1 MQPASLAAI
10 AVIVLATAYGL
21 VRKAPL
27 SLIYAV
33 AILAVYALQVATSA
47 FGLVLLSPVT
57 FELGLFA
64 GPGLP
69 PAPWSWITFEFVHAS
84 ETHIFLNVLG
94 LILISPTLEN
104 RIGSARWAI
113 LFFVGGAAGA
123 LVFLLVHLGTS
134 VLLVGASAGIFAVF
148 GAYGRLYPRDRI
160 ALFLPIPGIPS
171 LPVVEVVVV
180 FLVLETLLG
189 FLGPLGIAWE
199 THVAALIFGFATAP
213 RFMRLPLRGG
223 RGRLISVKVI
233 EDLATTPELQRILKE
248 AAQADLP
255 ETREAWIE
263 SFVRAAR
270 CPRCAGPLHRRFGR
284 IVSDCGWHRRL

>member
-1 MQPASLAAI
+1 MQPVSLAAI
-10 AVIVLATAYGL
+10 AVIVLATAYGFL
-21 VRKAPL
+21 RKAPL

-33 AILAVYALQVATSA
+33 AILAVFALQVSSSA
-47 FGLVLLSPVT
+47 LGFVRLSPVT

-64 GPGLP
+64 APGSP

-84 ETHIFLNVLG
+84 ETHILLNLLG
-94 LILISPTLEN
+94 LILISPTLEE

-123 LVFLLVHLGTS
+123 LVFLLVHFGDV

-148 GAYGRLYPRDRI
+148 GAYGRLYPRDRV
-160 ALFLPIPGIPS
+160 ALFLPIRGIPS
-171 LPVVEVVVV
+171 LPVVEVVVI

-189 FLGPLGIAWE
+189 LLGPLGIAWE
-199 THVAALIFGFATAP
+199 AHVGALIFGFAAAP
-213 RFMRLPLRGG
+213 MFMRLPLRGG
-223 RGRLISVKVI
+223 RARLIPVRAI
-233 EDLATTPELQRILKE
+233 QDLATTPELERILKE
-248 AAQADLP
+248 AERADLP

-270 CPRCAGPLHRRFGR
+270 CPRCAGPLRRRFGR
-284 IVSDCGWHRRL
+284 IVSDCGWRRRL